1 MQGISKSLDG
11 KRLAVERVR
20 TNQAIRLLD
29 LRSPVQTVA
38 ASREVGADSWPKSY
52 PVWTPDGSFIIYV
65 SYPQERFS
73 IFRQDLRTQEIVA
86 LVTGQGN
93 YGYPVISPDGKWL
106 LFLKHDSK
114 DSPKQIMRMPLGGG
128 PATLVLSGDIDL
140 QCAVTSNVCVMVERG
155 KDGQELLMFDAI
167 EGRGQRI
174 THTTELF
181 TNDYWSLSSDGKRIA
196 MRSDAAPHHIEIL
209 DLQNGGKS
217 GIELKDWLLQ
227 YAAWA
232 PDNQHIY
239 VSGSVGDTFQIASVS
254 LDGKAK
260 TILSGP
266 VGPAWIFDPRP
277 SRDGRY
283 LAFGLRRYEVN
294 AVMLENF

>member
-1 MQGISKSLDG
+1 M
-11 KRLAVERVR
+11 
-20 TNQAIRLLD
+20 
-29 LRSPVQTVA
+29 
-38 ASREVGADSWPKSY
+38 
-52 PVWTPDGSFIIYV
+52 
-65 SYPQERFS
+65 
-73 IFRQDLRTQEIVA
+73 
-86 LVTGQGN
+86 
-93 YGYPVISPDGKWL
+93 
-106 LFLKHDSK
+106 
-114 DSPKQIMRMPLGGG
+114 
-128 PATLVLSGDIDL
+128 
-140 QCAVTSNVCVMVERG
+140 ERG
-155 KDGQELLMFDAI
+155 LPCAPI
-167 EGRGQRI
+167 P
-174 THTTELF
+174 
-181 TNDYWSLSSDGKRIA
+181 
-196 MRSDAAPHHIEIL
+196 PHHIEIL

-266 VGPAWIFDPRP
+266 VGPAWIFDPHP